1 MNIWQADFYH
11 HPSLSGKQDRQ
22 WELVICEDIDDRIL
36 ISSGVGNSSDTDF
49 IEPIYTAQCSSVD
62 ATASWLE
69 QQMLI
74 AARGNLPDKIQV
86 FRPQSLGLLSTVGS
100 KLNIKVEAT
109 RNTETLKQVL
119 SKKYQDNSDYN
130 PLALEKAPPQA
141 LPENLWGDQWQ
152 IATIA
157 AGQIIDL
164 FCDRPIPIKNIP
176 EKLYPLN
183 LNLASDIFIPGIIV
197 YGGRQSMQLARWIEQ
212 QIPAFVNYIPTEVG
226 KSGGF
231 ILETG
236 LRDRWVFNTFELAQA
251 AIVAKNYEEKKQAS
265 GGLHFLLI
273 QPDDSGMTTTAFWL
287 LKESRII
294 PPNS

>member
-36 ISSGVGNSSDTDF
+36 ISSGVGNFSDTDP
-49 IEPIYTAQCSSVD
+49 IKPIYTAQCSSVD
-62 ATASWLE
+62 ANTSWLE
-69 QQMLI
+69 QQILI
-74 AARGNLPDKIQV
+74 AARGNLPDKILV
-86 FRPQSLGLLSTVGS
+86 FRPQSLGLFATVGA
-100 KLNIKVEAT
+100 KLNIKVEGT
-109 RNTETLKQVL
+109 RNTATLKQVL
-119 SKKYQDNSDYN
+119 TRKHQDNSNYD
-130 PLALEKAPPQA
+130 PLALEKPPPQA

-164 FCDRPIPIKNIP
+164 FCDRPIPIKSIP
-176 EKLYPLN
+176 EQLYPLN
-183 LNLASDIFIPGIIV
+183 LNLASDISIPGIVV
-197 YGGRQSMQLARWIEQ
+197 YGGRQSMQLARWIETQ
-212 QIPAFVNYIPTEVG
+212 SPSFINYIPTEVG

-236 LRDRWVFNTFELAQA
+236 LIDRWVFNTFESAQA
-251 AIVAKNYEEKKQAS
+251 AIVAQNYEEKKQTS
-265 GGLHFLLI
+265 QGLHFLLI

-287 LKESRII
+287 LKESCII
-294 PPNS
+294 APNS